1 MFSQFLK
8 KQSWSTVWS
17 GSQALQSKLSC
28 ADRGVASPNVT
39 PLAGCT
45 VYSSRINWLS
55 INYLYIVSNKLM
67 HDMVTLC
74 LCISKFR
81 YLNENEFL
89 RHTSVLISEVYHP
102 DTGGRISA
110 SICNSADIRL
120 RVPNTVVCCYLAI
133 SFSIRMVKHFDIYM
147 HCWISEIRSPSNQTL
162 EEILFQDRWVFK
174 SPYTGS
180 RKLLNGK
187 AFEIASFKANDNAL
201 TLVYQLPSI
210 KLGDFCM

>member
-1 MFSQFLK
+1 MYRLWYIGKIVDYRSQGWWYEPTDPYSVFLKKSISTMFSQFLK

-55 INYLYIVSNKLM
+55 INYFYIVSNKLM
-67 HDMVTLC
+67 HNMVTLY

-102 DTGGRISA
+102 DTGGHISG
-110 SICNSADIRL
+110 SICNSVDIRL
-120 RVPNTVVCCYLAI
+120 RVPNTL
-133 SFSIRMVKHFDIYM
+133 
-147 HCWISEIRSPSNQTL
+147 
-162 EEILFQDRWVFK
+162 LFVA
-174 SPYTGS
+174 T
-180 RKLLNGK
+180 
-187 AFEIASFKANDNAL
+187 
-201 TLVYQLPSI
+201 
-210 KLGDFCM
+210 